1 MKVTVK
7 IYPPF
12 KRLGGYAELELQMPE
27 GAVLE
32 DLLKVLAL
40 EIDGIGQQIPWS
52 GDNRILWGSLVP
64 VMNGKVIGYRDL
76 LQDGSVIQ
84 ILGALDGG

>member
-1 MKVTVK
+1 M
-7 IYPPF
+7 
-12 KRLGGYAELELQMPE
+12 
-27 GAVLE
+27 LE
-32 DLLKVLAL
+32 DLLQVLVL
-40 EIDGIGQQIPWS
+40 ELDGRGQQIPLS

-64 VMNGKVIGYRDL
+64 IMNGKAIGFRDL